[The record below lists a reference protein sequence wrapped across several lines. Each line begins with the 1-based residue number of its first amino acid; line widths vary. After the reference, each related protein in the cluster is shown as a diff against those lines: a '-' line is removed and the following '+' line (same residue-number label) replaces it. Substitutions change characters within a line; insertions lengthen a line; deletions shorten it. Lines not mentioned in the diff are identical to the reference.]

1 MRFNILIITAFAF
14 CGCVS
19 VDRDALNAQSS
30 LRTGNDAEAAK
41 WSAKLADNSTYSSN
55 LGTVEAGRVAFLG
68 GSYNLARERFLA
80 AVNSAVDKSESAPK
94 LKATDMFN
102 TAIASTITDDRT
114 REYYL
119 APYEV
124 NMAIGYSMLSHLF
137 SGRRD
142 GALVDARLA
151 VYVQDALSNALGADM
166 AKEQS
171 GMTPAARSVVNGQNA
186 ALEEMIAST
195 RNSWENPVL
204 WWLTGVLFEADADIE
219 MARQSYLKASAVS
232 PGCPF
237 FSADVSR
244 LSGPISPQ
252 KDKAKLVV
260 VYEQDFV
267 PVRQSV
273 KVPVPVYTGLSIDL
287 PTYRDEAFVSE
298 IVSVGCAGAESMA
311 YPALSIR
318 SLAARD
324 LKEKLPGIVVR
335 NITRATVQVA
345 AQAAA
350 NNSGNS
356 YAQIA
361 VLAGNA
367 LLSAVRR
374 SDTRSWITLPAVQ
387 HVWSNGALQPGVHDV
402 AIKVNGVPFS
412 AKVSLAAG
420 ETKLL
425 YVAKTGSVVRG
436 GSVSLTKSGAQ
447 VFDINGKEIGK

>member
-1 MRFNILIITAFAF
+1 MKIDFLIITALAF

-30 LRTGNDAEAAK
+30 LRNGNDAEAAR
-41 WSAKLADNSTYSSN
+41 WSAELADGSSYSSN

-68 GSYNLARERFLA
+68 GSYNLARERFLS
-80 AVNSAVDKSESAPK
+80 AVNSAVDKSEAAPK
-94 LKATDMFN
+94 LKAIDMFN

-119 APYEV
+119 APYEI
-124 NMAIGYSMLSHLF
+124 NMAIEYSMLSHLF

-151 VYVQDALSNALGADM
+151 VYVQDALSNTLGADM
-166 AKEQS
+166 AKEKS
-171 GMTPAARSVVNGQNA
+171 GMTPEANSVVNAQNA

-204 WWLTGVLFEADADIE
+204 WWLTGVVFEADADVE
-219 MARQSYLKASAVS
+219 MARQSYLKASAVA
-232 PGCPF
+232 PACPF

-244 LSGPISPQ
+244 VSGALSPQ
-252 KDKAKLVV
+252 KDKARLVV
-260 VYEQDFV
+260 MYEQDFV

-273 KVPVPVYTGLSIDL
+273 KVPVPIYTGMSIDL
-287 PTYRDEAFVSE
+287 PAYRDGAFASE
-298 IVSVGCAGAESMA
+298 TVSVGCAGVESMA
-311 YPALSIR
+311 YPALNVR

-335 NITRATVQVA
+335 NITRASVQAA

-350 NNSGNS
+350 NNSGNG
-356 YAQIA
+356 YARIA
-361 VLAGNA
+361 VFAGNT

-402 AIKVNGVPFS
+402 EIKVNGVPFT

-436 GSVSLTKSGAQ
+436 GSVSLTNPGAP